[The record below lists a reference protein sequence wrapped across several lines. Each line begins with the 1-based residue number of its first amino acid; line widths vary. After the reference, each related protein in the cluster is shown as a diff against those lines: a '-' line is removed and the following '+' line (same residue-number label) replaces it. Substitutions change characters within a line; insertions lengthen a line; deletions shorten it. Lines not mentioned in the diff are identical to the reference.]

1 MKSKIER
8 LIEESMNALNLNWLY
23 SEYTVYEGA
32 KNKNYPAY
40 ASHLYGSSYE
50 VYQEKSKKID
60 PISPEDAPVEYF
72 FSNNYIENG
81 GTLYWKVITRKHE
94 KTKYEVI
101 AS

>member
-8 LIEESMNALNLNWLY
+8 LIEESMNALNLNFLY

-40 ASHLYGSSYE
+40 ASHLYGSLPEIYA
-50 VYQEKSKKID
+50 EKSRRID
-60 PISPEDAPVEYF
+60 PISPEDAVVEYF
-72 FSNNYIENG
+72 FKNIDEENG
-81 GTLYWKVITRKHE
+81 ILYWKVIMRKHE

-101 AS
+101 AR